1 MRLKLLS
8 FNKTTFRVEPE
19 PETLLIYPFR
29 EIWERDNSPAK
40 NRALKELSFVWL
52 MSDISSPYSEFDVS
66 QKTRKL
72 ILDVLEGEE
81 PDSLVQLACEEWE
94 SFTETT
100 STKLLQSSRKSLDK
114 LRDYMD
120 NIEFTKD
127 GDQEEAG
134 KNAKKLV
141 EVISSLSKLLSSVKG
156 LEELVAKEQTQETK
170 VRRGA
175 EINEFNA

>member
-1 MRLKLLS
+1 MRLKLLN
-8 FNKTTFRVEPE
+8 FNKVTFTVEPE
-19 PETLLIYPFR
+19 PEMLLLYPYR
-29 EIWERDNSPAK
+29 DIWNRDDSPNK
-40 NRALKELSFVWL
+40 DKALAELAFVWL
-52 MSDISSPYSEFDVS
+52 MTDISSPYNEM
-66 QKTRKL
+66 TPAERNRKL
-72 ILDVLEGEE
+72 TADILDNI
-81 PDSLVQLACEEWE
+81 PADSLVQLACEEWE
-94 SFTETT
+94 KMSETT

-120 NIEFTKD
+120 NIEFTKE

-141 EVISSLSKLLSSVKG
+141 EVVSSLSKLLSSVKG